1 MLAHK
6 GFRRWGPS
14 TAAAAVVAGGLAVGG
29 SALAQDIQRLGDFG
43 DWSAFKY
50 EESGAPVCYMASQ
63 PKKDEGNYQ
72 RRGDI
77 YAQVSHRPNEN
88 RRDEVSFVAGYQHQ
102 ENSWVN
108 VSVGGQKMR
117 FFTQG
122 DGAWAPDGD
131 TDKRLVEAMIK
142 GRTLIVEG
150 TSSRGTATKDTY
162 SLIGFTKAYETISQ
176 ACGLSS

>member
-1 MLAHK
+1 MLAK
-6 GFRRWGPS
+6 LTLGRRGP
-14 TAAAAVVAGGLAVGG
+14 AAAAVLLTAGWLTG
-29 SALAQDIQRLGDFG
+29 SPGALAQDIQRLGDFG

-50 EESGAPVCYMASQ
+50 EEAGGPVCYMASQ

-77 YAQVSHRPNEN
+77 YAQVSHRPNEDL
-88 RRDEVSFVAGYQHQ
+88 RDEVSFVAGYEHK
-102 ENSWVN
+102 ENSWVF
-108 VSVGGQKMR
+108 VSVGSQKAR

-131 TDKRLVEAMIK
+131 TDKRMIEAMIR

-150 TSSRGTATKDTY
+150 TSARGTATKDTY

-176 ACGLSS
+176 ACGPQS